1 MHLKATE
8 SRGTTMTEA
17 VRFQLED
24 GSTVLVEAADDDF
37 GVERVSRA
45 TDGVVEATERLEQAL
60 GSVRDAAKASIEA
73 LRTLSPQKVELEFG
87 VKLNAEAGALI
98 ARTAAEGH
106 FVVKVT
112 WAPEDNPQ
120 IG

>member
-87 VKLNAEAGALI
+87 VKLNAEAGASI